1 MASDARGLFTTNV
14 SPTAE
19 AAGGSSCQALCLG
32 ASAMAKVF
40 FTCSASSDYVRNRI
54 VVRALERKHKVGAA
68 ASAAPSYPCRLAA
81 VVPRIPT
88 ASRTSLPVAPRRLPG
103 LPDGL
108 RAINH
113 AGA

>member
-14 SPTAE
+14 APTAE
-19 AAGGSSCQALCLG
+19 AAGGSSHQTLSLE

-54 VVRALERKHKVGAA
+54 VVRALERKHKVETA
-68 ASAAPSYPCRLAA
+68 ASAAPSYPRRLAA
-81 VVPRIPT
+81 VVPRILT

-103 LPDGL
+103 LPVGL
-108 RAINH
+108 SAINH